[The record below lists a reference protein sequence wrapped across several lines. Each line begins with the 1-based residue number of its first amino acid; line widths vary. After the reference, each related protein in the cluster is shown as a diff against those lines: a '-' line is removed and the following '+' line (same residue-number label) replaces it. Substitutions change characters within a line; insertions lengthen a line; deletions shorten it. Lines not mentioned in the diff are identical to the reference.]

1 MVLGRSLSDPLQTA
15 PLPSFTELQVIFLK
29 DPFRDTLSRE
39 PLQEEDRNKARELMK
54 ESLVELCVIQEWDR
68 LRKMTRNLLFYGPP
82 GTGKSHIAQAYAK
95 YITASG
101 TGSRTGVARSG
112 LPSRA
117 EKEEEGSIFF
127 VQFHPAYTYEDF
139 AKGYKPSKGGHG
151 QYEVRDGPFLMAK
164 AEAEGN
170 PTQQVVL
177 IIDEINRC
185 QLSKVFGDYVDS
197 LPYRGD
203 PLLYSDR
210 GEYGDA
216 DLQLP
221 QNLWILGTMNV
232 SDRSLVRVETELRK
246 GFAFVEVNPG
256 LKGSAFQDV
265 VKRKFRKDSLVEPE
279 EETRLGL
286 VELGETA
293 NAMLRMANEKLSEA
307 GYDAYVGPSHVFGA
321 TGPPS
326 KRELDLQVCSLSLS
340 PPRPYLPSGRQSA
353 TTEGRPSSG
362 TPARGV
368 RSRYP
373 R

>member
-1 MVLGRSLSDPLQTA
+1 MDWVEERMVLGRSLSDPLQTA

-29 DPFRDTLSRE
+29 DPFLDTQ
-39 PLQEEDRNKARELMK
+39 PLQKADRTKAVELMK
-54 ESLVELCVIQEWDR
+54 ESLVELCVVQEWDR

-95 YITASG
+95 YIIASG

-203 PLLYSDR
+203 ST
-210 GEYGDA
+210 ECGDA

-221 QNLWILGTMNV
+221 PNLWILGTMNV
-232 SDRSLVRVETELRK
+232 SDRSLVRVEPELRK

-340 PPRPYLPSGRQSA
+340 SQA
-353 TTEGRPSSG
+353 I
-362 TPARGV
+362 PAFR
-368 RSRYP
+368 
-373 R
+373 